1 MSRESFGATSAARS
15 SFPRRDRYHGHAV
28 ADRMLPCAIHDGPRK
43 ARLEAEGT
51 MHPRLNRLFGS
62 IALAG
67 CGAALASSSALA
79 ATPDDAAAVFASSLI
94 ATVGP
99 DVLAHMTG
107 NAGINIAS
115 GSGNRQGNALVVS
128 QAVTPGAG
136 QRRHRRLDEP
146 NPARG
151 LDGRVGRR
159 RLRCGNRAAARG
171 CRIARRGCAGGKRR
185 QHRHQHRR
193 GLSQHPA
200 EHPDFALR
208 LSAIALARGAIYR
221 P

>member
-1 MSRESFGATSAARS
+1 
-15 SFPRRDRYHGHAV
+15 
-28 ADRMLPCAIHDGPRK
+28 
-43 ARLEAEGT
+43 

-128 QAVTPGAG
+128 QAVTPGQGNGGTAG
-136 QRRHRRLDEP
+136 STSRTLLAVSTVESGGGASGAGTAP
-146 NPARG
+146 
-151 LDGRVGRR
+151 LRVAVASLG
-159 RLRCGNRAAARG
+159 
-171 CRIARRGCAGGKRR
+171 AG
-185 QHRHQHRR
+185 
-193 GLSQHPA
+193 
-200 EHPDFALR
+200 
-208 LSAIALARGAIYR
+208 ALAGSAGNIGINIAAGYR
-221 P
+221 NIQQNTLISR